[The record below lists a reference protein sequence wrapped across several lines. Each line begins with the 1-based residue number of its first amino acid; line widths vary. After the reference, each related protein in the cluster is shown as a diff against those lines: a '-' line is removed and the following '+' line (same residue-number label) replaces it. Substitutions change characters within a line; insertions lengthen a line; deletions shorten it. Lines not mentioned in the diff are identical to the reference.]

1 MREKMT
7 TITISKI
14 SFIFSLVMLGACA
27 SSQTAEEKIMS
38 SYCKGA
44 YENLYKTY
52 TINSDNAYS
61 KTAIT
66 SAIFTAGDNYGKKD
80 EFERLEKECN

>member
-1 MREKMT
+1 MT

-14 SFIFSLVMLGACA
+14 SLIFSLVMLEACA

-38 SYCKGA
+38 SYCKDA

-52 TINSDNAYS
+52 TINSDNSSS
-61 KTAIT
+61 KTAIA
-66 SAIFTAGDNYGKKD
+66 SAIFAAGDNYEKKD
-80 EFERLEKECN
+80 EFDRLEKECN